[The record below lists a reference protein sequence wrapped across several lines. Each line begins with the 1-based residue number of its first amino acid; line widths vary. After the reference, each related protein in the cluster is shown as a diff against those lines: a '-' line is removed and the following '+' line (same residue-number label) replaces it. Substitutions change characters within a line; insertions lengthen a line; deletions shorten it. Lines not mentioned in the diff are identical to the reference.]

1 MVSQEHF
8 KDKVREFC
16 ELVNIS
22 AKSNAVTALAIYD
35 RIKNDYV
42 NDDVTRAFEDMI
54 EGEIKLSFPICRRY
68 LNKHRDIRMNIEAQ
82 RHRLQDKTDVKATM
96 MSDSEV
102 ADVVAMILGKK
113 PNTLPKSDYIKPN
126 ATIRTK
132 DGKDL
137 AVWIDTK
144 DPNHAYGK
152 AISVRYE
159 QEGEHAVWVCSINL
173 DMVKHKILTGMP
185 SPVRLVDDDF
195 IPELELPD
203 AIQESLGLDGQ
214 ATDHA

>member
-35 RIKNDYV
+35 RIKNDYINV
-42 NDDVTRAFEDMI
+42 DVTRAFEDMI

-68 LNKHRDIRMNIEAQ
+68 LNKHRDIRANIEAQ
-82 RHRLQDKTDVKATM
+82 QRRMQDRTDVKQTM
-96 MSDSEV
+96 MSDSQV
-102 ADVVAMILGKK
+102 ADIVAMILGKK
-113 PNTLPKSDYIKPN
+113 PDTLPKSDYIKPN
-126 ATIRTK
+126 ATIRAK

-144 DPNHAYGK
+144 DPNYAYGK

-159 QEGEHAVWVCSINL
+159 QRGEHAVRICSINL
-173 DMVKHKILTGMP
+173 DMVNHRILTGRSAP
-185 SPVRLVDDDF
+185 LKAVDDDF
-195 IPELELPD
+195 IPELEIPD